1 MELTILSIID
11 ETPKGLT
18 TGFRLKLNCEANG
31 ATFMLDLPILIG
43 KEVLAQ
49 KIPLPDLAIAYLKKN
64 GLESYPDLFVDSRR
78 IDLTT
83 LGGAAPAFP
92 YKITLG
98 GMDMLNQKAIEKLGK
113 K

>member
-1 MELTILSIID
+1 MELTILNIID

-49 KIPLPDLAIAYLKKN
+49 KVPLPDLAIAYLKKN

-83 LGGAAPAFP
+83 LGTAPAFP
-92 YKITLG
+92 LKITLG
-98 GMDMLNQKAIEKLGK
+98 GMDVLNQKALEKLGK